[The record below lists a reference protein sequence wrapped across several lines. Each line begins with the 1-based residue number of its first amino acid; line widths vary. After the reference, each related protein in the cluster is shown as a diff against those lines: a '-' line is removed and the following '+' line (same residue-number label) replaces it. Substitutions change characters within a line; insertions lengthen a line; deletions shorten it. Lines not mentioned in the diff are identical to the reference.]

1 MKVED
6 SIFEIE
12 THLKFLCG
20 TKEMSN
26 TEFLEQNFIV
36 FHTRGSKSM
45 KILHVSIT
53 LSVFKERYILRA
65 SESPIEG
72 STFQL
77 LPEPPL
83 AF

>member
-65 SESPIEG
+65 KLKDQHSNF
-72 STFQL
+72 FQN
-77 LPEPPL
+77 PL
-83 AF
+83 